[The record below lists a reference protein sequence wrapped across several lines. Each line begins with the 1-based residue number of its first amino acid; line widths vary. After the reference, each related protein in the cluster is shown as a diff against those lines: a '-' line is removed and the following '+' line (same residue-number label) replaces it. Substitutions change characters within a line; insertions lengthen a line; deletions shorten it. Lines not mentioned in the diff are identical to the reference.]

1 MNHTYETDRL
11 YLKVLSRYDARM
23 VLDFYT
29 ANAKEFARYEPL
41 KEEDATN
48 LNYHA
53 LMLDYELESFKKN
66 SLLRLY
72 LFEKDNPFKI
82 IGTVSFRNISQAFYQ
97 CATLGYKMDK
107 DYRRRGYMAEAIA
120 KGLEIMDEE
129 LHLHRVEAIVMPSNE
144 PSVLLLEKLNF
155 QREGLIRDKV
165 FLNGK
170 WEDHYLYSY
179 IFN

>member
-1 MNHTYETDRL
+1 MNHTYETEHL

-29 ANAKEFARYEPL
+29 ENYKEFSLYEPL
-41 KEEDATN
+41 KKEDATN
-48 LNYHA
+48 LNHHA
-53 LMLDYELESFKKN
+53 LMLDFELEHYKKN

-72 LFEKDNPFKI
+72 MFEKENPFKI
-82 IGTVSFRNISQAFYQ
+82 VGTLCFRNIAQACYKS
-97 CATLGYKMDK
+97 ATLGYKMDK
-107 DYRRRGYMAEAIA
+107 GYRRKGYMSEAIS

-129 LHLHRVEAIVMPSNE
+129 LHLHRVEAIVLPSNN
-144 PSVLLLEKLNF
+144 PSIRLLEKLNF
-155 QREGLIRDKV
+155 EREGLIRDKV

-179 IFN
+179 IFK